1 MVESASMDA
10 SLVDLEIFVIP
21 HARTIV
27 MNRDA
32 LAKVNVTGASLDGL
46 VYSVNVEVIVLNSD
60 CVTKMEGVISVNSD
74 ILEKT
79 AIRRVLKIV
88 KDVVI
93 EMKVHVINAFLVTMV
108 NFVISYVL
116 QIVTIIFVTKPT
128 VLVLIVTQDGMG
140 QNACVLDNVDL
151 GSVIQMGLALRVLLG
166 IMDYHAMT
174 CVCQLVQGKAAYVK
188 VDIV

>member
-1 MVESASMDA
+1 M
-10 SLVDLEIFVIP
+10 
-21 HARTIV
+21 
-27 MNRDA
+27 
-32 LAKVNVTGASLDGL
+32 
-46 VYSVNVEVIVLNSD
+46 
-60 CVTKMEGVISVNSD
+60 ISVNSD